1 MRQLLSFFLLIFSF
15 NFLWSTSLTIP
26 PVLEPWKD
34 WVLYDVQDSECP
46 KHYQKDKSLCSYP
59 SKLEVLINNETL
71 SFKFYIK
78 IFDKQH
84 KLFLPYVA
92 DHWIKNVTLNGEEQ
106 IVLGRKKPFL
116 LLDSG
121 AYVIQGEIAL
131 NPKIKFLQLP
141 QGVAIVSLFKGDKK
155 VQNPKIDGQERL
167 WLENK
172 NLETHKKGTL
182 SVSIYR
188 KVKDAHPL
196 SMKTVLNLRVSG
208 KVRSVILDGIV
219 LKDFEPSSVSSQ
231 LNARINEDK
240 NLEVELKAGEWRIE
254 VDAYATKNLTTLAL
268 KDYQFKYANQ
278 ELLSFEA
285 DEKYRTIEIVDALG
299 IDATQLNI
307 PKSWKKFP
315 LYLLEESRV
324 LTFKERYKSY
334 THAKD
339 NLKLQREMWLD
350 FDGKGYAFKDNIVGT
365 ISKIRRLEA
374 TDSLALGTVM
384 VNQKP
389 MLINQQ
395 EEGGQKGLE
404 LRESSL
410 NIKASGRYIKAL
422 SSIPINGWD
431 ETFSQVETSLHLPPA
446 WSIFTLF
453 GADSNGSH
461 TWINQW
467 NLMDIFLLLLLSIS
481 IFKLFGFKWSL
492 LATLFLLLLWHED
505 NAPTYV
511 WLWILALVSLLR
523 VVNSSRIK
531 KYLQIV
537 LGISSFVLLLN
548 ILQFLV
554 YEIRTALYPQ
564 LEKHDTYGNSFST
577 PYRTSIGQDE
587 SMVYEM
593 KEKKI
598 QVSKSR
604 YAGSN
609 YVKKPKKELLM
620 QNKIDPNAIVQT
632 GEGVPSWNWST
643 YDFRWQS
650 AVGKGDSLE
659 IWFITPS
666 MNKILKILNV
676 VGVLF
681 LLFMFLKEFAKEK
694 IEVFPKGIFMQQSLK
709 LLIFIGLFGV
719 SPLTLNAQSI
729 PSAELLDELK
739 SRLIKAPDC
748 LPECVSIEN
757 IAFKVDNNLLSIE
770 MKVASATN
778 LAMPIIGNR
787 NSWLPQSVRMDEQNS
802 SELQLDNKGELWI
815 HVPKG
820 IHTIHL
826 QGSMNGQNQFILN
839 SSLPLH
845 NLTIEGSKDWK
856 VKTNH
861 QNYVEF
867 MNLEKALENPTQNIQ
882 SAIEAKISV
891 KRVFYFGLR
900 WYVDTEVRLLNSI
913 DKPYTVNYKLLA
925 HESILNKEIEVRG
938 KKAVLHF
945 SNEKKRYVWRSIL
958 PLSSDLEIQASLDKH
973 LIEQWHMD
981 ISSLW
986 NVSYDKKLLREQ
998 KHVGN
1003 LLVPVFEPWAGEK
1016 LHLKLQKNKPVKGKS
1031 LTIESSHLNIIQS
1044 QRYRDLTLRLKVRS
1058 SQAQPYVIKLQGVK
1072 ELSSVTIDNMPF
1084 YLKVEENKLSL
1095 PLKTTSQEIV
1105 IKWREE
1111 QGSAVDYS
1119 FPTINLSK
1127 NSVNSSVQLK
1137 LPKTQW
1143 ILFTSGSGLSPAV
1156 LLWGMLLAV
1165 ILFSAMLGRINH
1177 TPLKTKDWILLG
1189 LGVSTT
1195 SLLIMVPMVLWIFI
1209 LRYKALNYETLM
1221 GKKRLFI
1228 QGTIVLLTVVMLVT
1242 LVGAVSVG
1250 LLGNPEMM
1258 IAGNNSYGHNLN
1270 WYVDRV
1276 GATLEHPRVISV
1288 SIWFYRV
1295 LMLLWAIWIAFSLIK
1310 WLTWGWSIFSK
1321 ENKKV

>member
-1 MRQLLSFFLLIFSF
+1 MTLSALE
-15 NFLWSTSLTIP
+15 IP

-34 WVLYDVQDSECP
+34 WVLHDVKDSECP
-46 KHYQKDKSLCSYP
+46 KHYQKNESLCSYP
-59 SKLEVLINNETL
+59 SKLEVRINNETL

-92 DHWIKNVTLNGEEQ
+92 DHWIKNVTINGEEQ
-106 IVLGRKKPFL
+106 IVLGSKKPFL

-131 NPKIKFLQLP
+131 TQKIKFLHLP
-141 QGVAIVSLFKGDKK
+141 KGVAIVSLLNGEKK
-155 VQNPKIDGQERL
+155 VQNPKIDAQERL

-172 NLETHKKGTL
+172 SLETHKKGTL

-188 KVKDAHPL
+188 KVKDGHPL

-208 KVRSVILDGIV
+208 KVRSVVLDGIV
-219 LKDFEPSSVSSQ
+219 LKDFEPSSISSQ

-254 VDAYATKNLTTLAL
+254 VDAYATKNLTKLAL

-285 DEKYRTIEIVDALG
+285 DEKYRTIEIIDALG

-307 PKSWKKFP
+307 PKSWKKLP
-315 LYLLEESRV
+315 LYLLEESRALV
-324 LTFKERYKSY
+324 FKERYKSY

-339 NLKLQREMWLD
+339 DLKLQREMWLD
-350 FDGKGYAFKDNIVGT
+350 FDGKGYSFKDNIVGT

-374 TDSLALGTVM
+374 TNSLAIGAVM

-395 EEGGQKGLE
+395 EEGGKKGVE

-410 NIKASGRYIKAL
+410 NLKASGRYVQAL
-422 SSIPINGWD
+422 STLPINGWD
-431 ETFSQVETSLHLPPA
+431 ETFTQVETSIHLPPA

-453 GADSNGSH
+453 GADSNGSD

-492 LATLFLLLLWHED
+492 FATLFLLLLWHED

-537 LGISSFVLLLN
+537 LGISSFLLLLN
-548 ILQFLV
+548 ILQFSV
-554 YEIRTALYPQ
+554 YEIRTLLYPQ
-564 LEKHDTYGNSFST
+564 LEKHASYGNSFST
-577 PYRTSIGQDE
+577 PYGDAYGSIAHDE

-593 KEKKI
+593 KEKRMN
-598 QVSKSR
+598 VSKSR

-609 YVKKPKKELLM
+609 YVKKSKKELLM
-620 QNKIDPNAIVQT
+620 QNKIDPNAVVQT
-632 GEGVPSWNWST
+632 GEGVPNWNWST
-643 YDFRWQS
+643 YNLRWQS

-659 IWFITPS
+659 IWFITPT

-676 VGVLF
+676 VGMLF
-681 LLFMFLKEFAKEK
+681 LFFMFLKEFAKEK
-694 IEVFPKGIFMQQSLK
+694 IEAFPKGVMVQQSLK
-709 LLIFIGLFGV
+709 GLMIIGILGV
-719 SPLTLNAQSI
+719 STPTLNAQSI

-757 IAFKVDNNLLSIE
+757 IAFKVDDNLLSIE

-778 LAMPIIGNR
+778 LAMPMVGNR
-787 NSWLPQSVRMDEQNS
+787 NSWLPQSVKMDEQNS
-802 SELQLDNKGELWI
+802 SDLQLDAKGDLWI
-815 HVPKG
+815 HVTKG

-826 QGSMNGQNQFILN
+826 QGRMNGQNQFVLN
-839 SSLPLH
+839 SLLPLH
-845 NLTIEGSKDWK
+845 NLTIESSKRWK
-856 VKTNH
+856 IKTNH
-861 QNYVEF
+861 KDYVEF

-913 DKPYTVNYKLLA
+913 DKPYTVNYKLLP
-925 HESILNKEIEVRG
+925 HESILNKEIELREQ
-938 KKAVLHF
+938 KAVLHF
-945 SNEKKRYVWRSIL
+945 SNEKKHYVWRSLL
-958 PLSSDLEIQASLDKH
+958 PLSSDLTIQASLDRH

-1031 LTIESSHLNIIQS
+1031 LTIESSHLNIVQS
-1044 QRYRDLTLRLKVRS
+1044 QRYRDLTLRLKIRS
-1058 SQAQPYVIKLQGVK
+1058 SQAQPYVLKLQGLK

-1084 YLKVEENKLSL
+1084 YLKVEKDGTLSL
-1095 PLKTTSQEIV
+1095 PLKATSQEV
-1105 IKWREE
+1105 VLKWREE
-1111 QGSAVDYS
+1111 QGSAIDYS
-1119 FPTINLSK
+1119 FPSINLSK
-1127 NSVNSSVQLK
+1127 NSVNSSMQLK
-1137 LPKTQW
+1137 LPPTQW

-1165 ILFSAMLGRINH
+1165 ILFSLILGRINH

-1195 SLLIMVPMVLWIFI
+1195 SLFIMVPMVLWIFI
-1209 LRYKALNYETLM
+1209 LRYKALNYEMLM

-1228 QGTIVLLTVVMLVT
+1228 QGAIVLLTLVMLVT

-1276 GATLEHPRVISV
+1276 GASLEHPTVISV
-1288 SIWFYRV
+1288 SIWYYRV

-1321 ENKKV
+1321 DNKKV